1 MVCSLCNC
9 SGHNKATCP
18 LRAPA
23 AEMRAYTELCAML
36 PALKTKE
43 VSKPLVDPHMTWMRE
58 FARMLPVTKEVNN
71 GLEGLSGCTN
81 IFKEPKV
88 VKSKKVTKSL
98 EGLSGC
104 TNIFKEPKV
113 VKSKKVTKSLEG
125 LSGCMNIFKEP
136 KVVVN
141 KKVTKSLEGL
151 SGCMNIFKEPKVV
164 KIKKHLKTCSACG
177 EKGHNSRTC
186 SNICMPCPP
195 PKSYCFAGLTA
206 KQAVAM
212 ARMMDCTPAY

>member
-71 GLEGLSGCTN
+71 GLD
-81 IFKEPKV
+81 
-88 VKSKKVTKSL
+88 
-98 EGLSGC
+98 
-104 TNIFKEPKV
+104 
-113 VKSKKVTKSLEG
+113 G

-164 KIKKHLKTCSACG
+164 KNKKHLKTCSACG

-195 PKSYCFAGLTA
+195 PKSYCFSGLTA
-206 KQAVAM
+206 KQAVELAHI
-212 ARMMDCTPAY
+212 MDVTPAY

>member
-18 LRAPA
+18 LRAPV
-23 AEMRAYTELCAML
+23 AEMRAASELCAML

-43 VSKPLVDPHMTWMRE
+43 VSNSLVDPHMAWMRE
-58 FARMLPVTKEVNN
+58 FSRMLSVTKEVNN
-71 GLEGLSGCTN
+71 G
-81 IFKEPKV
+81 
-88 VKSKKVTKSL
+88 
-98 EGLSGC
+98 
-104 TNIFKEPKV
+104 
-113 VKSKKVTKSLEG
+113 LEG

-151 SGCMNIFKEPKVV
+151 SGCMDIFKEPKVV
-164 KIKKHLKTCSACG
+164 KNKKHLKTCSACG

-186 SNICMPCPP
+186 SNICMTCPP